1 MNFSMI
7 RSVKYVAVFLIC
19 YFSVSIAALAN
30 VVLSSHASELKNRF
44 RIDHMVESV
53 TLLIHREYGSAPV
66 IIVRPDGS
74 KWYVNRHPEDK
85 VAWME
90 GLTGDMITINQPM
103 PGPWQLIGQVVEGSV
118 IDKVSKLSIDVD
130 PIPQPLFQGE
140 RVKLTARLLG
150 DEQKVRL
157 PGLDFMMS
165 WTARF
170 VSDNHSADENYAAG
184 TLIVGT
190 YRDNGEALD
199 ERPDDGTFTSDLDL
213 EQPWGGYTLQ
223 VRANNAVLERQYTEP
238 FRLSPRPVEVELLT
252 PDDPKSGVWTLAIK
266 LNDQVLKLEQTHL
279 EAEIKGP
286 AGKMIPL
293 TITDFKEANSHFVLP
308 KVMDFGSY
316 HLKLNAVSTT
326 VNGREI
332 YLSLPEL
339 FFNLIQPPEP
349 PPTKEELAARADA
362 IAKLQ
367 EQQAKEDAI
376 VLIVSINIA
385 LIVLGILVLLFIRK
399 RSNLKKAL
407 AATQARLETE
417 VRKEKMLLELDQ
429 IDLTMPEDSV
439 EPKSDRR

>member
-1 MNFSMI
+1 MI
-7 RSVKYVAVFLIC
+7 RRVKSLTVFLIC
-19 YFSVSIAALAN
+19 YFLVSSAALAD

-44 RIDHMVESV
+44 RLDHMVESV

-66 IIVRPDGS
+66 VIVRPDGS

-85 VAWME
+85 VTWME

-140 RVKLTARLLG
+140 RLKLTARLLG

-157 PGLDFMMS
+157 PGLDFMMN

-170 VSDNHSADENYAAG
+170 VSDSNSADENYAAG
-184 TLIVGT
+184 TLIVGA

-199 ERPDDGTFTSDLDL
+199 ERPDDGIFTSDLNL

-223 VRANNAVLERQYTEP
+223 VRANNAVLEREYTEP
-238 FRLSPRPVEVELLT
+238 FRLSPRPIEVELLT
-252 PDDPKSGVWTLAIK
+252 PDNPESGIWTLDIK
-266 LNDQVLKLEQTHL
+266 LNDELLKLEQTHL
-279 EAEIKGP
+279 EAEINGP
-286 AGKMIPL
+286 TGKMIPV
-293 TITDFKEANSHFVLP
+293 TIADFKEASNRFVLP

-316 HLKLNAVSTT
+316 HLKLSAVSTT

-349 PPTKEELAARADA
+349 PPSAEELAARAEA
-362 IAKLQ
+362 IAKQQ
-367 EQQAKEDAI
+367 ELQAKEQAI
-376 VLIVSINIA
+376 FLIVSINIV
-385 LIVLGILVLLFIRK
+385 LIVVGILILLFIRK

-407 AATQARLETE
+407 AATEARLETE
-417 VRKEKMLLELDQ
+417 VRQEKMLLELDQ
-429 IDLTMPEDSV
+429 IDLTMPEDTDSQAG
-439 EPKSDRR
+439 KT